1 MSLLEARCDEGVE
14 KETWT
19 DSKSYILVFSV
30 NIAGLPENTIR
41 DLNDEVN
48 RLIRSK
54 GHWEHRIRELGGVIL
69 DMADQNDT
77 GSDDDTALF
86 IGGGNTYKCKWLI
99 SVIVDTLER
108 QRIYLK

>member
-1 MSLLEARCDEGVE
+1 M
-14 KETWT
+14 KELKKKLGQIQNRIPLFLHI
-19 DSKSYILVFSV
+19 S
-30 NIAGLPENTIR
+30 IAGLPENTIR

-77 GSDDDTALF
+77 GSDDDSALF
-86 IGGGNTYKCKWLI
+86 IGGGSTYKYNLLI
-99 SVIVDTLER
+99 SVTLDILE
-108 QRIYLK
+108 QQTISMK